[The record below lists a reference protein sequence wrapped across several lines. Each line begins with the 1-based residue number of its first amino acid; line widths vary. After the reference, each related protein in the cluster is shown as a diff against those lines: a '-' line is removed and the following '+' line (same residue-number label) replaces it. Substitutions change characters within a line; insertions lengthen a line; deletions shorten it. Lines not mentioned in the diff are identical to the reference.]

1 MFFGVAVNAPSEFF
15 LASSVTARFGR
26 LGAGFVGSWVVVGGA
41 GSFSAAQ
48 GFGAVFVGVGVV
60 TPRRRFDVASSDV
73 GVDAP
78 RGRFVFAFSGVGAGS
93 DVGVDAPR
101 GRFVVAFSDVGADAP
116 LGRFVDASSCVGVGA
131 PRGGFVGSLLPDVAP
146 HNRVVGLTS
155 FGGSGSSFSRVVRAS
170 VARVAS
176 AQMLCAWHWCCSGS
190 LNKFGKCLL
199 TSPPFA
205 TDECVL
211 RVCEDQEIRG
221 VPFMFQCMLL
231 RVAEKPAWCG
241 LRRLLLGAVFCLL
254 VPRVFFSTLG
264 SGGADAS

>member
-78 RGRFVFAFSGVGAGS
+78 RGRFVFAFSGVG
-93 DVGVDAPR
+93 VG
-101 GRFVVAFSDVGADAP
+101 SDVGADAP
-116 LGRFVDASSCVGVGA
+116 RGRFVDASSCVGVGA

-231 RVAEKPAWCG
+231 RVDEKPTWCG